1 MLVPVLA
8 PPPHSLIFVERA
20 RHLRRHPGQIAFPGG
35 AADASDAGD
44 PTRTA
49 LREAEEEI
57 GVEAERV
64 RVVGRLP
71 DSRQELNRFIIAPI
85 VGVLDAATR
94 FRVDGEEIASVFAV
108 PLAGILAAGSVYED
122 VAISATH
129 DKPMYAFDYE
139 GRHIWGFTG
148 RILKSFVDAWNSPE
162 ATLRHAIEAA
172 F

>member
-1 MLVPVLA
+1 V
-8 PPPHSLIFVERA
+8 IFVERA

-35 AADASDAGD
+35 AADAADGGD

-57 GVEAERV
+57 GIERARV

-71 DSRQELNRFIIAPI
+71 DSRQELNRFIITPV

-94 FRVDGEEIASVFAV
+94 FRIDGEEIASIFAV
-108 PLAGILAAGSVYED
+108 PLSELLADGAVYED
-122 VAISATH
+122 PAITTARGKT
-129 DKPMYAFDYE
+129 MYAFDCE

-148 RILKSFVDAWNSPE
+148 RILKSFVDAWNAPESPLRRAAEE
-162 ATLRHAIEAA
+162 A